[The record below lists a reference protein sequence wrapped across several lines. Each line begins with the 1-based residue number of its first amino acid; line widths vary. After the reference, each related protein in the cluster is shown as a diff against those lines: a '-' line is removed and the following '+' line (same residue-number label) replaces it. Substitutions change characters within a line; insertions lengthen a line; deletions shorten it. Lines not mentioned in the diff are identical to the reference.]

1 MMGSRVKK
9 YVLLV
14 CLMVGM
20 SFSLVY
26 NLLYALRPDQSPQL
40 ILLTVVTFSIL
51 LLVMVAN
58 KKSLVLSILI
68 GIVGGSLLSLYLYKQ
83 GTLFS
88 VYRRIFFFIKS
99 NELILGISFLVT
111 LIVYFF
117 TLKRYKWFVPVNV
130 GVVACSL
137 YIIQKMPFPRLGIE
151 GFIFMSL
158 CFFFYS
164 DYQKRNLQ
172 IRQYIKS
179 IGPLI
184 GGVLGIT
191 CLCAY
196 IVPMRFEFLH
206 TMLDQKSYN
215 LQTDRYQA
223 YYPYTGRLGGNLTL
237 NDREILNVM
246 TTQPTYL
253 RAGIKSIYT
262 GEGWESPQE
271 KVETFFLGEQEIR
284 DTQEA
289 VLGSTLLGR
298 SVEELFE
305 RTSYRIRYEDIIT
318 RSLFIPSKIK
328 NLAVSRNQ
336 YKIYCENEDIFLLDY
351 PNSKGFV
358 YVVQSYVPRYQNPI
372 FEEAMKRSQ
381 PGLYKQAK
389 EKGIDPFNGEL
400 DFFIQRADRIREQY
414 TQLPNSVTD
423 RVKALAEEITRSYKT
438 PYEKVRAIEAYLARN
453 YTYTL
458 TPGEVSG
465 YQDFVDE
472 FLFEKKQGYCTYFAT
487 AMAVLTRCIGIPSR
501 YVEGYVI
508 PASEQEQSYRITSKE
523 AHAWVEVYFEGIG
536 WIMFEPT
543 ASYQNDLRDYT
554 DIKQDEHDRNANQ
567 NGLMKSTSLKNGTK
581 NDLIMVKKWYV
592 VATSILIGG
601 VLLGCL
607 GVSIY
612 QNQYR
617 KRMTSKERICYFYN
631 LGIQQLN
638 RKGYRMLVG
647 ETEKMYAKRMDQQ
660 LGEDVLA
667 LTEYT
672 KIYLKARY
680 SLMDLSEKEVVM
692 MKKFY
697 KQCRKKS
704 KFREKQNYSRL

>member
-9 YVLLV
+9 YVPFV
-14 CLMVGM
+14 CLMLGM
-20 SFSLVY
+20 SFNLVY

-40 ILLTVVTFSIL
+40 ILVTVISFSIL
-51 LLVMVAN
+51 FLVVAAN
-58 KKSLVLSILI
+58 KKNFILSILI
-68 GIVGGSLLSLYLYKQ
+68 CIVGGSILSLYLYKQ
-83 GTLFS
+83 GALLS
-88 VYRRIFFFIKS
+88 IYRRIFFLIKR

-111 LIVYFF
+111 LMVYFF
-117 TLKRYKWFVPVNV
+117 TLKRYKWFVPVSV
-130 GVVACSL
+130 GVVGYSL
-137 YIIQKMPFPRLGIE
+137 YIVQKMPFPPLGIE

-158 CFFFYS
+158 CFFFYN

-172 IRQYIKS
+172 LRQYIKS

-253 RAGIKSIYT
+253 RAGIKSVYT
-262 GEGWESPQE
+262 GYGWESPKE

-328 NLAVSRNQ
+328 NLAVSRNH
-336 YKIYCENEDIFLLDY
+336 YEIYCENEDIFLLDH

-358 YVVQSYVPRYQNPI
+358 YVVQSYLPRYQNPT
-372 FEEAMKRSQ
+372 FDEAMKRSQ

-389 EKGIDPFNGEL
+389 QKGIDPFNGEL

-414 TQLPNSVTD
+414 TQLPNSVPD
-423 RVKALAEEITRSYKT
+423 RVKALAEEITQSYKT
-438 PYEKVRAIEAYLARN
+438 PYEKVRAIESYLAGN

-508 PASEQEQSYRITSKE
+508 PSSEKEQSYRITSKE

-536 WIMFEPT
+536 WLMFEPT
-543 ASYQNDLRDYT
+543 ASYQNDLRGYADL
-554 DIKQDEHDRNANQ
+554 KQDEYYRNANENELIQ
-567 NGLMKSTSLKNGTK
+567 LTSLKKATK
-581 NDLIMVKKWYV
+581 HDFIMVEKWYV
-592 VATSILIGG
+592 VGTGILIGG

-607 GVSIY
+607 GMFIY

-617 KRMTSKERICYFYN
+617 KRMTSKEKICYFYH

-638 RKGYRMLVG
+638 RKGYRMLEG
-647 ETEKMYAKRMDQQ
+647 ETERMYAKRIDQQ
-660 LGEDVLA
+660 LGEDVLT

-680 SLMDLSEKEVVM
+680 SLMDLSEKEAAM
-692 MKKFY
+692 MKQFY